1 MALIFYKTIDAVDNG
16 FTILLAQACKS
27 LFILSSLFLSHFC
40 MSHFACPLLP
50 RSTQAQA

>member
-27 LFILSSLFLSHFC
+27 LFIFSSLFL
-40 MSHFACPLLP
+40 SHFACPLLP
-50 RSTQAQA
+50 RSTRAQV